1 MKITPAVK
9 HMMTVLS
16 VSLKRFPL
24 TILFS
29 TAVAIMLIM
38 ITELRPLTDTN
49 LTETLYRITMILALG
64 IPLSLCLKLFWER
77 KGNGKPSALIGLYSA
92 GFVMLLLYYFFL
104 LNTLDM
110 VSITRYIG
118 VSLALYLAFLF
129 IPYLPRREQF
139 EMYVIRLGTG
149 FCITV
154 IYAAVLYLGLAAIL
168 FTIDQLLGIQIAG
181 KAYFYVWLFVAC
193 LFAPAY
199 FLADIPLQ
207 DEQLEQKNY
216 LKLLRVLLLYIVMPL
231 LTAYTAILYIYFV
244 KIIVV
249 SEWPVGLVSH
259 LVLWYGVIVTIVL
272 FLISPIKD
280 ESKWANGFLVW
291 MPRVI
296 LPILVMMFISMGIR
310 INAYGVTENR
320 YYVIILGLWVFG
332 IMLYYILTKK
342 RNNIIIPVTLA
353 VIALIAVFGPLSSY
367 SISTLSQN
375 NRLEATLLRNDMLQ
389 EGKIQAAAGDIPEK
403 DKTEISRILD
413 YFNDNHNLADV
424 KYFPDNFGIDDI
436 DKVFG
441 FSYVPYTHPAEH
453 SAERFYYFTTEE
465 PERAIDIQ
473 GYDYMFGSMFLYA
486 ENSTDSTGDTIAV
499 DYDDQSSIVKVYG
512 QGILLYEKALNSFV
526 GELFDKHQPSTEGES
541 IPAEEMTLIEEN
553 EQVKV
558 KFIFMHIMGNED
570 VTTGDLKLER
580 AEFYLLVKI
589 K

>member
-1 MKITPAVK
+1 
-9 HMMTVLS
+9 
-16 VSLKRFPL
+16 
-24 TILFS
+24 
-29 TAVAIMLIM
+29 
-38 ITELRPLTDTN
+38 ELRPLTDTN

-280 ESKWANGFLVW
+280 ESKWTNGFLVW

-413 YFNDNHNLADV
+413 YFNDNHNLDNV
-424 KYFPDNFGIDDI
+424 EYLPDDFEIDDM

-441 FSYVPYTHPAEH
+441 FSYVTYRHPIDQ
-453 SAERFYYFTTEE
+453 SAERFYYLTTEE
-465 PERAIDIQ
+465 LERAIDIQ
-473 GYDYMFGSMFLYA
+473 GYDYLFGSTFLYA
-486 ENSTDSTGDTIAV
+486 DKPTDSTGSTIAV

-512 QGILLYEKALNSFV
+512 QGILLYEKDLNSFV
-526 GELFDKHQPSTEGES
+526 RELFDKHQPSTEGES
-541 IPAEEMTLIEEN
+541 IPAEEMALVEEN

-558 KFIFMHIMGNED
+558 KFMFMHIMGNED

>member
-1 MKITPAVK
+1 
-9 HMMTVLS
+9 
-16 VSLKRFPL
+16 
-24 TILFS
+24 
-29 TAVAIMLIM
+29 
-38 ITELRPLTDTN
+38 
-49 LTETLYRITMILALG
+49 
-64 IPLSLCLKLFWER
+64 
-77 KGNGKPSALIGLYSA
+77 
-92 GFVMLLLYYFFL
+92 MLLLYYFFL

-280 ESKWANGFLVW
+280 ESKWTNGFLVW

-413 YFNDNHNLADV
+413 YFNDNHNL
-424 KYFPDNFGIDDI
+424 
-436 DKVFG
+436 
-441 FSYVPYTHPAEH
+441 
-453 SAERFYYFTTEE
+453 
-465 PERAIDIQ
+465 
-473 GYDYMFGSMFLYA
+473 
-486 ENSTDSTGDTIAV
+486 
-499 DYDDQSSIVKVYG
+499 
-512 QGILLYEKALNSFV
+512 
-526 GELFDKHQPSTEGES
+526 
-541 IPAEEMTLIEEN
+541 
-553 EQVKV
+553 
-558 KFIFMHIMGNED
+558 
-570 VTTGDLKLER
+570 
-580 AEFYLLVKI
+580 
-589 K
+589 